1 MFNIKKKE
9 FKKFDWLLF
18 LSTTFLSIYGLFVLY
33 SAFSGNFSEIKS
45 QIIASILGFSFIIL
59 ICTMDLDVLKKAA
72 YPIYGVSLSLLI
84 LTIFL
89 GQGAE
94 RWGSNSWLIIGPVQ
108 IQPSEITKIGI
119 IFALA
124 AYLEKY
130 KDEINN
136 PSRLI
141 KTLIFAFLPIVFI
154 LLQPDFGTAM
164 VYIFFIAV
172 MLFLA
177 GLSWKWIVGLL
188 AMAVL
193 GALFLLLNLKG
204 YKADR
209 IHDFL
214 DPSRDTSGSGWQQ
227 QQGLIAIASGMLS
240 GRGFMQGTQAQYGYI
255 PEKESDFIFSV
266 LAEELGFIGAILML
280 IAFVIMIYRLL
291 TISKNSRNSFI
302 SLMVAGIC
310 AMFFVHIF
318 ENVAMTI
325 GLMPVTGIP
334 LPFFSSGGTFL
345 LICFINIGLAL
356 SASMQKSSY
365 DIEDTS
371 YYETIKFKNTP
382 NKNINLSENK

>member
-1 MFNIKKKE
+1 MFNIKKKDL
-9 FKKFDWLLF
+9 KKFDWLLF
-18 LSTTFLSIYGLFVLY
+18 LSVAFLSIFGLFVLY
-33 SAFSGNFSEIKS
+33 SAFSGNLLAIRS
-45 QIIASILGFSFIIL
+45 QIFASLLGFLFIIL
-59 ICTMDLDVLKKAA
+59 ICTMDMDVLKKAA
-72 YPIYGVSLSLLI
+72 YPIYGVSLLLLI

-94 RWGSNSWLIIGPVQ
+94 RWGSNSWLILGPVQ
-108 IQPSEITKIGI
+108 VQPSEITKVGI

-130 KDEINN
+130 KNDIND
-136 PSRLI
+136 PSRLL
-141 KTLIFAFLPIVFI
+141 KTLVFAFTPIIFI

-177 GLSWKWIVGLL
+177 GLSWKWIIGLL
-188 AMAVL
+188 SVAIV
-193 GALFLLLNLKG
+193 GALILFLNLEG

-227 QQGLIAIASGMLS
+227 QQGLIAIGSGMFS
-240 GRGFMQGTQAQYGYI
+240 GRGFMKGTQAQYGYI

-266 LAEELGFIGAILML
+266 LAEELGFIGALLML

-291 TISKNSRNSFI
+291 IISKKSKNTFI
-302 SLMVAGIC
+302 SLMVSGIC

-371 YYETIKFKNTP
+371 DYETIKFNNTKNR
-382 NKNINLSENK
+382 KINLSKNK